1 MILTFVVDA
10 TDDDVVRV
18 TRLHHVALTGF
29 GGGFRGV
36 ILTFVVD
43 ATDDV
48 VRVARLHHVALT
60 GFGGGSGV

>member
-29 GGGFRGV
+29 GGG
-36 ILTFVVD
+36 
-43 ATDDV
+43 
-48 VRVARLHHVALT
+48 
-60 GFGGGSGV
+60 SGV